1 MAVELS
7 LQARIARQK
16 LKTNLTLL
24 SNASVRTA
32 TKVRERKSQN
42 KYANKRQPTL
52 YEAKNWIS
60 TYVLLAVL
68 LLVLLVMLLS
78 KWGFISQLFFLVTP
92 K

>member
-7 LQARIARQK
+7 LQTRLARQK

-24 SNASVRTA
+24 GNASVRTA
-32 TKVRERKSQN
+32 TKVWERKSQK
-42 KYANKRQPTL
+42 KYASNSQPTP

-60 TYVLLAVL
+60 TYVLVAVL
-68 LLVLLVMLLS
+68 LFNIFVMLLIKS
-78 KWGFISQLFFLVTP
+78 GFTSQLFFLLTP